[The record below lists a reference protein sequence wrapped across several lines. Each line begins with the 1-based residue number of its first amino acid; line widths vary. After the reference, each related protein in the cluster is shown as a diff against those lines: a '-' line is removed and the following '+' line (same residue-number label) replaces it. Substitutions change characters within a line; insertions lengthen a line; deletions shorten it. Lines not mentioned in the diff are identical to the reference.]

1 VRKLIG
7 CSEGLSAPP
16 RGQTTLIFTQPLP
29 CKMQDLSITIRTYFV
44 TFSSF
49 TFELRCSHH
58 GIHIHPFVHR
68 FLIFSVARIM
78 TCFSYPRIIT
88 HIHVTVP
95 QACSRVNSN
104 PSHQQ
109 VRLHVCYVQ
118 CCNRYCLCVL
128 WCIIV
133 HVYMQHWQD
142 INRTYNTNVHVHV
155 TSGEVH
161 LYA

>member
-16 RGQTTLIFTQPLP
+16 RPDDAHFHTTVTLQDAGSFYHHQDIFRHFL
-29 CKMQDLSITIRTYFV
+29 
-44 TFSSF
+44 FS
-49 TFELRCSHH
+49 FELRCSHH

-68 FLIFSVARIM
+68 FLIFSVAWIM
-78 TCFSYPRIIT
+78 TCFSYPRKIT

-95 QACSRVNSN
+95 QACSCSNSN

-109 VRLHVCYVQ
+109 IRLHVCYVQ
-118 CCNRYCLCVL
+118 CCNQDCLCVL

-155 TSGEVH
+155 TSGKVH